1 MESSLDWKARFVFK
15 TRGKELQI
23 LCLTSFFALFGNLGI
38 DCRRDVWLR
47 SVECRVIRVVCGSKL
62 ADRVSSLDI

>member
-1 MESSLDWKARFVFK
+1 MELSLDSKARFVFK

-38 DCRRDVWLR
+38 DCHRDVWLR
-47 SVECRVIRVVCGSKL
+47 SVERRVIRVVCGSKL